1 MIDMFPPQPG
11 RSPGSAQLARYFLS
25 HYYYQH
31 SIAGCPCCQVW
42 KPVAGTRAGA
52 GVSGSACAAGGGTGD
67 KEIGASAGGALSP
80 VVAFGVNNAGAGAQG
95 AAADGGSGAGSSRS
109 SKQMVDLEQVDDRS
123 LEIQTRSSA

>member
-1 MIDMFPPQPG
+1 M
-11 RSPGSAQLARYFLS
+11 
-25 HYYYQH
+25 
-31 SIAGCPCCQVW
+31 AGI
-42 KPVAGTRAGA
+42 RAGA
-52 GVSGSACAAGGGTGD
+52 GVSGSACAAGEGIGD
-67 KEIGASAGGALSP
+67 KEIGASAGRALSP